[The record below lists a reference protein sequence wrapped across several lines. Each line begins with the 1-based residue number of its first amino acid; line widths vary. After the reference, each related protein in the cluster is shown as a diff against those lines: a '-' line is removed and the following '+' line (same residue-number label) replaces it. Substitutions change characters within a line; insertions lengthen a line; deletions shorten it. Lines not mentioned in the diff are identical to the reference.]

1 MYYINYYT
9 DGRENGTDRD
19 IEDFTGTAVH
29 IMQRM
34 KPGEYAEVMDGD
46 GVLYCMERMSD
57 TQTVYESI
65 LGTCTVT
72 DNPGFYGQHFIEY
85 EDGASAQFMNWV
97 EAAKAAEE
105 FVTCGVRA

>member
-46 GVLYCMERMSD
+46 GVLYCMERMD
-57 TQTVYESI
+57 ERLTVYESI
-65 LGTCTVT
+65 IGTCSVM
-72 DNPGFYGQHFIEY
+72 DNNVYSGVHVLAY
-85 EDGASAQFMNWV
+85 EDGTTAEFDTWAMAASA
-97 EAAKAAEE
+97 AEQY
-105 FVTCGVRA
+105 VTYGVRA